1 MTPREKSMEKI
12 DQRTQKLWHNIRKSN
27 IYVIGIPDR
36 GEREGERESEE
47 IFEVIMDKNLSK
59 Q

>member
-1 MTPREKSMEKI
+1 MTPREKSMEKV

-27 IYVIGIPDR
+27 ICVIGIPDR

-47 IFEVIMDKNLSK
+47 IFEVIMDKNL
-59 Q
+59 